1 MDNEAIAER
10 LDRIERLTLI
20 SAKTILD
27 ADEAATFASLS
38 LGRIYRLTSEKKI
51 PHYKRGNRLYFRK
64 SELEEWLLE
73 TKVKTSEEIASEAD
87 TYTARRRT
95 NRIQASRI

>member
-20 SAKTILD
+20 SAKTILNSGEV
-27 ADEAATFASLS
+27 ALFTGLS
-38 LGRIYRLTSEKKI
+38 LGRIYRLTCDREI

-73 TKVKTSEEIASEAD
+73 TKVKTSDEIASEAD

-95 NRIQASRI
+95 NRIQASRL

>member
-27 ADEAATFASLS
+27 ADEAATFSSLS
-38 LGRIYRLTSEKKI
+38 IGRIYRLTSEKKI

-73 TKVKTSEEIASEAD
+73 TKVKTSDEIASEAD
-87 TYTARRRT
+87 NYTARRRT

>member
-1 MDNEAIAER
+1 MDNKDIADR
-10 LDRIERLTLI
+10 LDRIETLTRI

-27 ADEAATFASLS
+27 VLEASTFTSLS
-38 LGRIYRLTSEKKI
+38 VGRIYRLTSERKI

-64 SELEEWLLE
+64 TELEEWLLE
-73 TKVKTSEEIASEAD
+73 TKVKTGDEIAAEAD